1 MRDWIAGAMI
11 VLGTVLVLGG
21 ASALFS
27 RTWFNKPAAEEAPTT
42 PTPYGAAEKTKS
54 LLRLSAPDRLIAWG
68 IVLMVLAAIAAGA
81 IGFDLGAA
89 APAK

>member
-1 MRDWIAGAMI
+1 MRNWIAGAMI

-27 RTWFNKPAAEEAPTT
+27 RTWFNKPAEEAPTP
-42 PTPYGAAEKTKS
+42 PTPYGVTDKAKS